1 MLHVCS
7 HSGLYLKSRRIP
19 RPSNN
24 TRTSPPPAGSGL
36 PSHSAPGRQMSASPS
51 SVITPAA
58 STSNQQSISS
68 QQPQNKSSQAQAT
81 RGTCPGDGRCN
92 GMGGTSACAG
102 CPTYNNVLQSLELE
116 LADPSDPS
124 QSDTGNTT
132 GGNSEVKTNVP
143 HSESTVMSRSG
154 RGRAAVGAL
163 SCFNCGTSTTPLWR
177 RDDAGNNICNACGEC
192 KYQSFANLIFPAS
205 LVIGCCRVPC

>member
-1 MLHVCS
+1 M
-7 HSGLYLKSRRIP
+7 
-19 RPSNN
+19 
-24 TRTSPPPAGSGL
+24 
-36 PSHSAPGRQMSASPS
+36 
-51 SVITPAA
+51 PAA
-58 STSNQQSISS
+58 STSNQHSMSP
-68 QQPQNKSSQAQAT
+68 QQPQSKQGQAQAS

-102 CPTYNNVLQSLELE
+102 CPTYNNVLQGLELE

-124 QSDTGNTT
+124 QSDIGITT
-132 GGNSEVKTNVP
+132 GGNSEAKNSVP
-143 HSESTVMSRSG
+143 LNDNSAMSRSG

-192 KYQSFANLIFPAS
+192 EFQDFSPILSSLPRWLRVPYTDKRSLKMKCLTHLINLILSDKPMGRMACSHRCSS
-205 LVIGCCRVPC
+205 LIFSYCHLTFY